1 MKVSNLEKELASDLN
16 ALAEKIRDYS
26 RNQKELW
33 RKVPYLALQADGHG
47 GYSST
52 YQLAYIH
59 GYWEAGESVYVD
71 LENGELIQYP
81 YAPWEKQV
89 EASNIKIASLI
100 SSNFGRLNATAV
112 ISDLRVTGNGKDS
125 SCVPIGFKTVRKW
138 RESLMEEYGI
148 KKIYSRKRNMNRL
161 ESREG
166 LSRVWDK
173 AFKIAENK
181 K

>member
-1 MKVSNLEKELASDLN
+1 MKASNLEKELAADLN

-89 EASNIKIASLI
+89 EASNIKIVSLI
-100 SSNFGRLNATAV
+100 SPNFDRLNATAI
-112 ISDLRVTGNGKDS
+112 ISDLRMTGKCKDS
-125 SCVPIGFKTVRKW
+125 DCVPIGFKTVRKW

-148 KKIYSRKRNMNRL
+148 KKDYSRSGDINYL
-161 ESREG
+161 GSREG
-166 LSRVWDK
+166 LNRAWDK
-173 AFKIAENK
+173 AFKIAENEK
-181 K
+181 